1 MREEEGMRREGRG
14 GNGRGRGGGHGR
26 GRGGGHGRGGEEECR
41 EKAIEA
47 KE

>member
-26 GRGGGHGRGGEEECR
+26 GGKEECR